1 MQSNRVSE
9 IYVYYGEQPYFERD
23 GYWTTNSEGTLVRTL
38 PLHMDGTIN
47 TDAPRNVEKVR
58 NEEIA
63 RNAEPTGNASTRN
76 PDGTWN
82 REYYSKTTM
91 VKSSWSSL
99 GYVQKA
105 SKLMGAP
112 VKNLQDQK
120 LGKVENFV
128 VDLPSGRIV
137 AVIISSGGFL
147 GMGDELSAVPPTA
160 MRFNAEHDALQLDA
174 SKELLANSPHFK
186 PSQWPDLSQPAYVNG
201 VYRAYRVEPY
211 FDESA
216 STTTGMTDADNT
228 RRNVRDHDN
237 RTMTPLDQGNSQADL
252 NTTAQ
257 IRKEI
262 ISDKRMSVNA
272 RNVKVITKNGQVTL
286 RGPVSTAEEKRL
298 IEEIANR
305 IARTENVDNQLDVLA
320 TPISNN

>member
-1 MQSNRVSE
+1 
-9 IYVYYGEQPYFERD
+9 
-23 GYWTTNSEGTLVRTL
+23 
-38 PLHMDGTIN
+38 
-47 TDAPRNVEKVR
+47 
-58 NEEIA
+58 
-63 RNAEPTGNASTRN
+63 
-76 PDGTWN
+76 
-82 REYYSKTTM
+82 
-91 VKSSWSSL
+91 L